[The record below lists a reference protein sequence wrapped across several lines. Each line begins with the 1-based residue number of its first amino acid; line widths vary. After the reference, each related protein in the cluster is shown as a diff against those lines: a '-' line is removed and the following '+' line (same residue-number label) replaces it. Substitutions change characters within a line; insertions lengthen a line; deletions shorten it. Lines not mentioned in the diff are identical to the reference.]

1 MKLSKEIEEYL
12 EILYR
17 FKEKGKIAQTKEL
30 AKELKVS
37 NASVSEMLRKLSE
50 KGLVKHER
58 YKGAELTKKGEEL
71 GKKVLRKHRLIEKFL
86 TLLGVKKSRIHDEAC
101 VLEHAVSD
109 DVEKALRNA
118 LWSSK
123 NPEIKAENAKR
134 AIDLKGGEKGKIV
147 FIVGGTGVRRRLE
160 DMGLTPGTMITIR
173 RSSRF
178 VGPIEICVRSSCLAI
193 GRGIAEKV
201 FVEVVK

>member
-17 FKEKGKIAQTKEL
+17 FKEKEKTAQTKEIAEKL
-30 AKELKVS
+30 EVS
-37 NASVSEMLRKLSE
+37 NASVSEMLKKLSE
-50 KGLVKHER
+50 KGLVKYEK

-86 TLLGVKKSRIHDEAC
+86 TLLGVKKSKIHDEAC

-118 LWSSK
+118 LLSSK
-123 NPEIKAENAKR
+123 NPEIKAENVKR
-134 AIDLKGGEKGKIV
+134 AIDLKKGEKGKIV
-147 FIVGGTGVRRRLE
+147 FIVGGMGVRRRLE
-160 DMGLTPGTMITIR
+160 DMGLTPETIITIKR
-173 RSSRF
+173 PSKF

-193 GRGIAEKV
+193 GRKIAEKI